1 MNWGFWTQSEIV
13 TDLGWA
19 LLHSTWQISLITAAL
34 FVVLRV
40 TRAEATRLRYVVCV
54 TAMALAL
61 IVPLGT
67 YWQYASFSTDVDRDV
82 AAVTGT
88 SRRDPAERANSVESE
103 IRSETSAGVTATGTE
118 GQPAWAD
125 YVARAGE
132 MVERT
137 APTLMPGAVAVWL
150 FGMLLFGIRLGG
162 GFWQVHR
169 YRTFGVEPV
178 EGELFDKFELM
189 CDRLGI
195 SGRVELVKSTIIGT
209 PVAFGILKP
218 IVLLPAS
225 IFLQM
230 SPREI
235 ELIVAHELTHIRRY
249 DPLVNIF
256 QSFAEV
262 VLFYH
267 PGIWWISCE
276 IRREREFATDRLVTE
291 TEGVPHAVYAAALV
305 NLEEIRVRANYDTP
319 RLATAADGGKL
330 MQRVKRILQKKT
342 EMRETR
348 SAWPAGVALLLISAV
363 VAMAFSTGSTPVVNA
378 DAKKNGRKLA
388 IGFVSLPPVDRTE
401 NAPKDSDATARL
413 LIEKLKNRRIPA
425 TGFVLGGA
433 IEASEGKLAPIRANI
448 VRMWRDAGFEV
459 GIGGY
464 KHIWFAETPINDYI
478 ANVEKNERLV
488 APLLAEK
495 GQSLRY
501 FSYPFLNTG
510 RTHDDYVQFEKWLAG
525 RGLQSIRY
533 TLDNQE
539 WMYSYA
545 YDMARNENDLNSM
558 NEIRD
563 SFIKYMG
570 QMFDH
575 FETYSTRMFG
585 RDIAQTMVLTPSRL
599 VADSSDELFGMIEKR
614 GYSYVPMAEAQA
626 DPAYQTE
633 ESFAGKSGI
642 SWFERWAM
650 HKKQPLLDEPKVSKQ
665 VWDAWELRKK
675 EPPKVIMV
683 VKPN

>member
-1 MNWGFWTQSEIV
+1 MNWEFWTQSEIV
-13 TDLGWA
+13 ADLGWT
-19 LLHSTWQISLITAAL
+19 LFHSTWQISLVAAVL
-34 FVVLRV
+34 FVALKL
-40 TRAEATRLRYVVCV
+40 TRSEASRLRYGMCV
-54 TAMALAL
+54 AALALAL
-61 IVPLGT
+61 IVPIGT
-67 YWQYASFSTDVDRDV
+67 FLQYA
-82 AAVTGT
+82 G
-88 SRRDPAERANSVESE
+88 ERAATGELILN
-103 IRSETSAGVTATGTE
+103 SETSHDPFSPRQFIADGEVRVDEGTVSVT
-118 GQPAWAD
+118 GQASPSVITLRD
-125 YVARAGE
+125 YAEQAAAVI
-132 MVERT
+132 ERN
-137 APTLMPGAVAVWL
+137 APRLMPAMVAAWLLGVFL
-150 FGMLLFGIRLGG
+150 FGLRLGG

-169 YRTFGVEPV
+169 YRTLGVEPV
-178 EGELFDKFELM
+178 GGDLFDRFERM
-189 CDRLGI
+189 RERLGI
-195 SGRVELVKSTIIGT
+195 GAKVELLKSSVVGT
-209 PVAFGILKP
+209 PIAFGVLKP
-218 IVLLPAS
+218 VVLLPAS

-267 PGIWWISCE
+267 PGIWWISSE
-276 IRREREFATDRLVTE
+276 IRREREFAADNLVTE
-291 TEGVPHAVYAAALV
+291 VAGVSHAVYATALV
-305 NLEEIRVRANYDTP
+305 NLEELRLRANYDAP
-319 RLATAADGGKL
+319 RLATAADGGNL

-348 SAWPAGVALLLISAV
+348 SAWPAGVALLLISAFA
-363 VAMAFSTGSTPVVNA
+363 AMAFSTGETPVVNA
-378 DAKKNGRKLA
+378 DAKKTGRKLA

-413 LIEKLKNRRIPA
+413 LIEKLKSRRIPA

-433 IEASEGKLAPIRANI
+433 IESSEGKLAPIRANI
-448 VRMWRDAGFEV
+448 VRLWRDAGFEV

-464 KHIWFAETPINDYI
+464 KHIWFAETPIGDYT

-495 GQSLRY
+495 GLTLKY

-510 RTHDDYVQFEKWLAG
+510 KTHDDYVRFEKWLG
-525 RGLQSIRY
+525 DRGLQSIRY
-533 TLDNQE
+533 TIDNQE

-545 YDMARNENDLNSM
+545 YDIARNDNDLDAM
-558 NEIRD
+558 NEIRE
-563 SFIKYMG
+563 SFVKYMG

-575 FETYSTRMFG
+575 YETYSTQMFG

-614 GYSYVPMAEAQA
+614 GYTYVPMAEAQA
-626 DPAYQTE
+626 DPAYRTE

-650 HKKQPLLDEPKVSKQ
+650 HKKQPLLDEPEVSKR
-665 VWDAWELRKK
+665 VADAWALRSKQ
-675 EPPKVIMV
+675 PPVVIRV
-683 VKPN
+683 VK